1 MYHLLAGWRSYRVA
15 PGGDLGAELSAIG
28 VFWDEGL
35 KAQTSLRARAS
46 LGSKGESKGEKR
58 YYGTEAFVQVRRG
71 GSLVVAAALALF
83 LGACS
88 SVNKGPDDLAVKSG
102 IQSKLFEDATLKT
115 RDIRVDSAKGVVT
128 LTGTVASDTEK
139 LAVEGL
145 TRQVPGVTQVVNQL
159 VVSAPPPTQAPP
171 SAETAASN
179 PPPEK
184 PKKPKHVRREEASSE
199 ADQPSQPVAAA
210 LAPVQGA
217 PAPAVQPAPVQPVA
231 QTTAPAPAPAPPP
244 PPPPVT
250 VEVPS
255 GTVISVRMIDSI
267 DSSVNR
273 AGEEFAASL
282 EAPVVV
288 GDKVVI
294 QRGADARVRLN
305 QVASAGHV
313 QGRSD
318 LQLELVSLTA
328 NGTTYNVTSGY
339 YQQSGASRG
348 KRTAATMGGATGL
361 GALIGA
367 IAGGG
372 KGAAIGAGIGAAG
385 GGVATAATKGQQV
398 KVPAETKLDFTL
410 KSPFTVTLKPA
421 ATS

>member
-1 MYHLLAGWRSYRVA
+1 M
-15 PGGDLGAELSAIG
+15 E
-28 VFWDEGL
+28 
-35 KAQTSLRARAS
+35 
-46 LGSKGESKGEKR
+46 
-58 YYGTEAFVQVRRG
+58 VRRR
-71 GSLVVAAALALF
+71 SALAVPMAIALL
-83 LGACS
+83 LGACRS
-88 SVNKGPDDLAVKSG
+88 ANKAPDDIVIKSG
-102 IQSKLFEDATLKT
+102 IQSRLFEDPTLKT
-115 RDIRVDSAKGVVT
+115 RDIRVDCVRGVVT

-145 TRQVPGVTQVVNQL
+145 TRQVAGIVQVINQL
-159 VVSAPPPTQAPP
+159 AVSAPPATQTSQP
-171 SAETAASN
+171 AETAASN

-184 PKKPKHVRREEASSE
+184 PRKQKHVRREEASSE
-199 ADQPSQPVAAA
+199 ADQPSSPVAASF
-210 LAPVQGA
+210 A
-217 PAPAVQPAPVQPVA
+217 PAQATPAAPVQPAPVQAVA
-231 QTTAPAPAPAPPP
+231 QPTPATPPP

-255 GTVISVRMIDSI
+255 GTVIMVRMIDSI

-288 GDKVVI
+288 GDRVLI

-305 QVASAGHV
+305 QVSSAGHV
-313 QGRSD
+313 QGRSE

-328 NGTTYNVTSGY
+328 NGTTYNLTSGY
-339 YQQSGASRG
+339 YEQQGASRG
-348 KRTAATMGGATGL
+348 KRTAATVGGASGL

-372 KGAAIGAGIGAAG
+372 KGAAIGAGVGAAG

-398 KVPAETKLDFTL
+398 KIPSETKLDFTL
-410 KSPFTVTLKPA
+410 KSPFTVTLKPST
-421 ATS
+421 TS

>member
-1 MYHLLAGWRSYRVA
+1 MELRRRSALAVPLA
-15 PGGDLGAELSAIG
+15 
-28 VFWDEGL
+28 V
-35 KAQTSLRARAS
+35 
-46 LGSKGESKGEKR
+46 
-58 YYGTEAFVQVRRG
+58 
-71 GSLVVAAALALF
+71 ALF

-88 SVNKGPDDLAVKSG
+88 SANKGPDDLVIKSG

-115 RDIRVDSAKGVVT
+115 RDIRVDSNKGVVT

-145 TRQVPGVTQVVNQL
+145 TRQVPGVTQVMNQL
-159 VVSAPPPTQAPP
+159 TVSALPPTPTPQP
-171 SAETAASN
+171 AEAAASN
-179 PPPEK
+179 PPLEK
-184 PKKPKHVRREEASSE
+184 PRNPKRVRREEVSIG
-199 ADQPSQPVAAA
+199 ADQPSQPVAAVP
-210 LAPVQGA
+210 APVPAA
-217 PAPAVQPAPVQPVA
+217 PAPAAPPAPVQTAA
-231 QTTAPAPAPAPPP
+231 QTATPAPAAA
-244 PPPPVT
+244 PPPVT

-255 GTVISVRMIDSI
+255 GTVISVRMIDSV

-282 EAPVVV
+282 DAPVVV
-288 GDKVVI
+288 GDKVLI
-294 QRGADARVRLN
+294 QRGADARIRLN
-305 QVASAGHV
+305 QVSSAGHV

-339 YQQSGASRG
+339 YQQQGASRG
-348 KRTAATMGGATGL
+348 KRTAATMGGAAGL

-372 KGAAIGAGIGAAG
+372 KGAAIGAGVGAAG

-398 KVPAETKLDFTL
+398 KIPAETKLDFTL
-410 KSPFTVTLKPA
+410 KGPFTVTLKPD
-421 ATS
+421 TTG

>member
-1 MYHLLAGWRSYRVA
+1 MKVPR
-15 PGGDLGAELSAIG
+15 
-28 VFWDEGL
+28 
-35 KAQTSLRARAS
+35 
-46 LGSKGESKGEKR
+46 ES
-58 YYGTEAFVQVRRG
+58 
-71 GSLVVAAALALF
+71 SLVVPMAIALF
-83 LGACS
+83 LGACGS
-88 SVNKGPDDLAVKSG
+88 ANKGPDDLVIKSG
-102 IQSKLFEDATLKT
+102 VQSRLFEDPTLKT
-115 RDIRVDSAKGVVT
+115 RDIRVDCVRGVVT

-145 TRQVPGVTQVVNQL
+145 TRQVAGVAQVINQL
-159 VVSAPPPTQAPP
+159 AVPAPPATQTSQP
-171 SAETAASN
+171 AETAASN

-184 PKKPKHVRREEASSE
+184 PRKQKHARKEEASSE
-199 ADQPSQPVAAA
+199 ADRPSSPVATAF
-210 LAPVQGA
+210 APVQAA
-217 PAPAVQPAPVQPVA
+217 PAAPVQPAPVQAVTQP
-231 QTTAPAPAPAPPP
+231 TSPAPATPPP

-255 GTVISVRMIDSI
+255 GTVITVRMIDSI

-288 GDKVVI
+288 GDKVLI

-305 QVASAGHV
+305 QVSSAGHV
-313 QGRSD
+313 QGRSE

-328 NGTTYNVTSGY
+328 NGTTYNLTSGY
-339 YQQSGASRG
+339 YQQQGASRG
-348 KRTAATMGGATGL
+348 KRTAATIGGASGL

-372 KGAAIGAGIGAAG
+372 KGAAIGAGVGAAG

-398 KVPAETKLDFTL
+398 KIPSETKLDFTL
-410 KSPFTVTLKPA
+410 KSPFTVTLKPGT
-421 ATS
+421 TS

>member
-1 MYHLLAGWRSYRVA
+1 M
-15 PGGDLGAELSAIG
+15 
-28 VFWDEGL
+28 
-35 KAQTSLRARAS
+35 
-46 LGSKGESKGEKR
+46 
-58 YYGTEAFVQVRRG
+58 GTEGFVEVRRG
-71 GSLVVAAALALF
+71 RSLVVPMALALF

-88 SVNKGPDDLAVKSG
+88 SADKGPDDLAIKSG
-102 IQSKLFEDATLKT
+102 IQSKLFEDATFKT

-145 TRQVPGVTQVVNQL
+145 TRQVPGVTQVINQL
-159 VVSAPPPTQAPP
+159 AVSAPPPTQAPQP
-171 SAETAASN
+171 AETAASN

-184 PKKPKHVRREEASSE
+184 PRKAKHVRRQEASSE
-199 ADQPSQPVAAA
+199 ADQASAPVAAA
-210 LAPVQGA
+210 LVPVQAA
-217 PAPAVQPAPVQPVA
+217 PTPAVQPAPVQTVA
-231 QTTAPAPAPAPPP
+231 QTTAPTPAAPPP

-305 QVASAGHV
+305 QVSSAGHV
-313 QGRSD
+313 QGRSE

-339 YQQSGASRG
+339 YEQQGASRG
-348 KRTAATMGGATGL
+348 KRTAATMGGASGL

-410 KSPFTVTLKPA
+410 KSPFTVTLKPT

>member
-1 MYHLLAGWRSYRVA
+1 M
-15 PGGDLGAELSAIG
+15 
-28 VFWDEGL
+28 
-35 KAQTSLRARAS
+35 
-46 LGSKGESKGEKR
+46 
-58 YYGTEAFVQVRRG
+58 QVRRR
-71 GSLVVAAALALF
+71 STLVVPMALALF
-83 LGACS
+83 LSACS
-88 SVNKGPDDLAVKSG
+88 SENKRPDDLAIKSG
-102 IQSKLFEDATLKT
+102 IQSKLFEDTTFKQ

-159 VVSAPPPTQAPP
+159 AVSAPPPTPAPQ
-171 SAETAASN
+171 AETAASN

-184 PKKPKHVRREEASSE
+184 PKKAKHVRRQEESSE
-199 ADQPSQPVAAA
+199 AKQPSEPVAAA
-210 LAPVQGA
+210 LAPVQAA
-217 PAPAVQPAPVQPVA
+217 PATPAPPAPVQTVA
-231 QTTAPAPAPAPPP
+231 QTTAPAPASPPP

-294 QRGADARVRLN
+294 PRGADARVRLN
-305 QVASAGHV
+305 QVSSAGHV
-313 QGRSD
+313 QGRSE
-318 LQLELVSLTA
+318 LQLELVSLTS

-348 KRTAATMGGATGL
+348 KRTAATMGGASGL

-421 ATS
+421 TTS

>member
-1 MYHLLAGWRSYRVA
+1 M
-15 PGGDLGAELSAIG
+15 E
-28 VFWDEGL
+28 
-35 KAQTSLRARAS
+35 
-46 LGSKGESKGEKR
+46 
-58 YYGTEAFVQVRRG
+58 VRRR
-71 GSLVVAAALALF
+71 SALAVPMAIALL

-88 SVNKGPDDLAVKSG
+88 SANKAPDDIVIKSG
-102 IQSKLFEDATLKT
+102 IQSRLFEDPTLKT
-115 RDIRVDSAKGVVT
+115 RDIRVDCVRGVVT

-145 TRQVPGVTQVVNQL
+145 TRQVAGIVQVINQL
-159 VVSAPPPTQAPP
+159 AVSAPPATQTSQP
-171 SAETAASN
+171 AETAASN
-179 PPPEK
+179 PPPEQ
-184 PKKPKHVRREEASSE
+184 PRKPKHVRREEAPSE
-199 ADQPSQPVAAA
+199 PVQPSSPVAAA
-210 LAPVQGA
+210 LVPVQAA
-217 PAPAVQPAPVQPVA
+217 PAPPVQPAPVQPVA
-231 QTTAPAPAPAPPP
+231 QTTPPAPATPPP

-255 GTVISVRMIDSI
+255 GTVITVRMIDSI

-288 GDKVVI
+288 GDRVLI

-305 QVASAGHV
+305 QVSSAGHV
-313 QGRSD
+313 QGRSE

-328 NGTTYNVTSGY
+328 NGTTYNLTSGY
-339 YQQSGASRG
+339 YEQQGASRG
-348 KRTAATMGGATGL
+348 KRTAATVGGASGL

-372 KGAAIGAGIGAAG
+372 KGAAIGAGVGAAG

-398 KVPAETKLDFTL
+398 KIPSETKLDFTL
-410 KSPFTVTLKPA
+410 KSPFTVTLKPST
-421 ATS
+421 TS

>member
-1 MYHLLAGWRSYRVA
+1 
-15 PGGDLGAELSAIG
+15 
-28 VFWDEGL
+28 
-35 KAQTSLRARAS
+35 
-46 LGSKGESKGEKR
+46 
-58 YYGTEAFVQVRRG
+58 
-71 GSLVVAAALALF
+71 
-83 LGACS
+83 
-88 SVNKGPDDLAVKSG
+88 
-102 IQSKLFEDATLKT
+102 LKT
-115 RDIRVDSAKGVVT
+115 RDIHADSAKGVVT

-145 TRQVPGVTQVVNQL
+145 TRQVPGVTQVINQL
-159 VVSAPPPTQAPP
+159 VVTAPPPTSTPQP
-171 SAETAASN
+171 AETAAA
-179 PPPEK
+179 K
-184 PKKPKHVRREEASSE
+184 PRKSKHVRREQALSEPTSS
-199 ADQPSQPVAAA
+199 PVV
-210 LAPVQGA
+210 APVQAA
-217 PAPAVQPAPVQPVA
+217 PAPAAPAPVQTVA
-231 QTTAPAPAPAPPP
+231 QTTPAPPTPPPPPP

-255 GTVISVRMIDSI
+255 GTVITVRMIDSI

-288 GDKVVI
+288 GDKVLI

-313 QGRSD
+313 SGRSD

-339 YQQSGASRG
+339 YQQQGASRG
-348 KRTAATMGGATGL
+348 KRTAETVGGGAGL

-367 IAGGG
+367 IAGRG

-385 GGVATAATKGQQV
+385 GGVATAVTKGQQV
-398 KVPAETKLDFTL
+398 KVPSETKLDFTL

-421 ATS
+421 STS

>member
-1 MYHLLAGWRSYRVA
+1 VEAIVEVARRSALLV
-15 PGGDLGAELSAIG
+15 PIAI
-28 VFWDEGL
+28 
-35 KAQTSLRARAS
+35 T
-46 LGSKGESKGEKR
+46 
-58 YYGTEAFVQVRRG
+58 
-71 GSLVVAAALALF
+71 LV

-88 SVNKGPDDLAVKSG
+88 EVNKGPDDLAIKNG
-102 IQSKLFEDATLKT
+102 IQSKLFEDTTLKT

-139 LAVEGL
+139 LTVEGL
-145 TRQVPGVTQVVNQL
+145 TRQVRGVTQVINQL
-159 VVSAPPPTQAPP
+159 VISAPSQTLAPQP
-171 SAETAASN
+171 AETAASN

-184 PKKPKHVRREEASSE
+184 PRKSKHVRKQDFSSE
-199 ADQPSQPVAAA
+199 TDQPAEPVAATP
-210 LAPVQGA
+210 APVQAVPA
-217 PAPAVQPAPVQPVA
+217 PAPQPAPVQTVA
-231 QTTAPAPAPAPPP
+231 QTTPPAPAAPPP

-288 GDKVVI
+288 GDKVLI

-305 QVASAGHV
+305 QVSSAGHV

-328 NGTTYNVTSGY
+328 NGTTYNTSSGY
-339 YQQSGASRG
+339 YEQQGASRG
-348 KRTAATMGGATGL
+348 KRTAATMGGASGL

-410 KSPFTVTLKPA
+410 KGPFTVTLKPA

>member
-1 MYHLLAGWRSYRVA
+1 M
-15 PGGDLGAELSAIG
+15 
-28 VFWDEGL
+28 
-35 KAQTSLRARAS
+35 
-46 LGSKGESKGEKR
+46 
-58 YYGTEAFVQVRRG
+58 
-71 GSLVVAAALALF
+71 ALALF
-83 LGACS
+83 LGACNS
-88 SVNKGPDDLAVKSG
+88 ANKGSDDLAIKSG

-115 RDIRVDSAKGVVT
+115 RDIRVDSTKGVVT

-159 VVSAPPPTQAPP
+159 AVPAPPIQALPP
-171 SAETAASN
+171 AEPAASN

-184 PKKPKHVRREEASSE
+184 PRKPRHVRREDASIVPE
-199 ADQPSQPVAAA
+199 QPSEPVAAA
-210 LAPVQGA
+210 LVPVQA
-217 PAPAVQPAPVQPVA
+217 TPAVQPAPVQTVV
-231 QTTAPAPAPAPPP
+231 QMPAPTPTPPP
-244 PPPPVT
+244 PAPPPVT

-255 GTVISVRMIDSI
+255 GTVISVRMIDSR

-282 EAPVVV
+282 EAPIVV
-288 GDKVVI
+288 GDKVLI

-305 QVASAGHV
+305 QVSSAGHV

-318 LQLELVSLTA
+318 LQLELVSITA

-398 KVPAETKLDFTL
+398 KIPAETKLDFTL

>member
-1 MYHLLAGWRSYRVA
+1 M
-15 PGGDLGAELSAIG
+15 
-28 VFWDEGL
+28 
-35 KAQTSLRARAS
+35 
-46 LGSKGESKGEKR
+46 
-58 YYGTEAFVQVRRG
+58 GTEGFVEVRRG
-71 GSLVVAAALALF
+71 SSLVVPMALALF

-88 SVNKGPDDLAVKSG
+88 SANKGSDDLAIKSG

-145 TRQVPGVTQVVNQL
+145 TRQVPGVTQVINQL
-159 VVSAPPPTQAPP
+159 AVPAPLIQAPPP
-171 SAETAASN
+171 AETAASN

-184 PKKPKHVRREEASSE
+184 PRKPRHVRREDASIAAE
-199 ADQPSQPVAAA
+199 QPSEPVAAA
-210 LAPVQGA
+210 LAPVQA
-217 PAPAVQPAPVQPVA
+217 TPAPAVQPAPVQTVA
-231 QTTAPAPAPAPPP
+231 QTPAPTPTPPPP

-305 QVASAGHV
+305 QVSSAGHV

-410 KSPFTVTLKPA
+410 KSPLTVTFKPA

>member
-1 MYHLLAGWRSYRVA
+1 MQARRPSALAV
-15 PGGDLGAELSAIG
+15 PI
-28 VFWDEGL
+28 
-35 KAQTSLRARAS
+35 
-46 LGSKGESKGEKR
+46 
-58 YYGTEAFVQVRRG
+58 
-71 GSLVVAAALALF
+71 ALALF

-88 SVNKGPDDLAVKSG
+88 EANKGPDDLAIKSG
-102 IQSKLFEDATLKT
+102 VQSKLFEDATLKT

-128 LTGTVASDTEK
+128 LTGMVASETEK

-145 TRQVPGVTQVVNQL
+145 TRQVPGVTQVINQL
-159 VVSAPPPTQAPP
+159 AVSAPPPTQAPQP
-171 SAETAASN
+171 AETAASN

-184 PKKPKHVRREEASSE
+184 SRKAKHARREEASSE
-199 ADQPSQPVAAA
+199 ADRPAEPAAA
-210 LAPVQGA
+210 A
-217 PAPAVQPAPVQPVA
+217 PAPVQAAHAPAALVAPVQTVA
-231 QTTAPAPAPAPPP
+231 QTTAPAPALPPP

-282 EAPVVV
+282 EAPIVV

-305 QVASAGHV
+305 QVSSAGHV
-313 QGRSD
+313 QGRSE

-339 YQQSGASRG
+339 YEQQGASRG
-348 KRTAATMGGATGL
+348 KRTAATMGGAAGL

-372 KGAAIGAGIGAAG
+372 KGAAIGAGVGAAG

>member
-1 MYHLLAGWRSYRVA
+1 M
-15 PGGDLGAELSAIG
+15 
-28 VFWDEGL
+28 
-35 KAQTSLRARAS
+35 
-46 LGSKGESKGEKR
+46 
-58 YYGTEAFVQVRRG
+58 QVPRRRT
-71 GSLVVAAALALF
+71 LVVPMGLALF

-88 SVNKGPDDLAVKSG
+88 LSNKGPDDLAIKSG
-102 IQSKLFEDATLKT
+102 IQSKLFEDATLKN
-115 RDIRVDSAKGVVT
+115 RDIHVDSAKGAVT
-128 LTGTVASDTEK
+128 LTGTVGSDTEK

-159 VVSAPPPTQAPP
+159 AVSAPPPTAAPP
-171 SAETAASN
+171 AETAASN

-184 PKKPKHVRREEASSE
+184 PKKAKHVRRPEPSGE
-199 ADQPSQPVAAA
+199 ADQPSQLVAAA
-210 LAPVQGA
+210 PTPVQAA
-217 PAPAVQPAPVQPVA
+217 PAPVAQPAPVQTVA
-231 QTTAPAPAPAPPP
+231 QTTAPAPPA

-282 EAPVVV
+282 DAPVVV

-305 QVASAGHV
+305 QVSSAGHV

-318 LQLELVSLTA
+318 LQLELISITA
-328 NGTTYNVTSGY
+328 NGTTYNITSGY
-339 YQQSGASRG
+339 YQQAGASRG
-348 KRTAATMGGATGL
+348 KRTAATMGGAAGL

-372 KGAAIGAGIGAAG
+372 KGAAIGAGVGAAG

-421 ATS
+421 TTS